1 MLCRERVA
9 MRPPCWP
16 DWLDGIW
23 AKSPEKGAGGRGESL
38 AEHTWLVLE
47 RLADFIRLRP
57 ALPQAVGV
65 PRLWNILFWAAFLHD
80 FGKAAAGFQARLRDE
95 KKRWPHR
102 HEVLSLAFIDWIA
115 DGLERDEQAWVVAA
129 IVSHHKDAGEIA
141 HLYPPPD
148 DPDDDQLAEV
158 VAELSPA
165 VVRGLWRWLSECA
178 EAWVTALGLAEA
190 GIAMPA
196 WPKADG
202 AVAAV
207 TGQGVQRIY
216 HWLKVYRC
224 FVGTLDADDRRPW
237 VIGTL
242 ALRGYLVN
250 ADQSA
255 SAHAGRLP
263 RASFTAEVVLQSR
276 GIAPS
281 VLFPHQA
288 EAAGVAGSALL
299 TAPTGSGKTE
309 AALLWAARQG
319 ADSGLPRLFY
329 TLPYQAS
336 MNAMLLRLRETF
348 GEAQVGLQHG
358 RSLLALYR
366 QLLDRDYDPQQAT
379 REAKWARNLAQLNY
393 PPVRIFSP
401 YQMLKGIYRLKGY
414 EALLSDYHG
423 AAFIFDEIHAYE
435 VTRLALILRTI
446 AYLARNFDARFL
458 VMSATFPSLI
468 KGWLREA
475 LGAAAEIVAAPEV
488 FAAFRRHRLR
498 LLDGELT
505 SEEGLARII
514 SDARA
519 GKSVLVACNLVDR
532 AQGVYNR
539 LSPTLAADGI
549 AVELI
554 HGRFNVRDR
563 LAKEQL
569 VCDAAGSTSQARR
582 PIVLVATQVVEVSLD
597 IDLDTIYSDPAPLEA
612 LVQRFGRVNRRRKQA
627 DLAPVYVFRQP
638 DDGQKIYDPALV
650 QATLRILVRESGR
663 PVDESAIGG
672 WLDKIYAGDI
682 ADRWREEFEHAAIEF
697 EASCIRPLRA
707 FHADRSLE
715 ELFYKAFDSIE
726 VLPNDLYD
734 EFMRL
739 KEEEPIRAYELLVP
753 ISWGRYHALA
763 GKGYLKRG
771 DRDIPPVVLTGY
783 SSELGLTFERRSEEK

>member
-1 MLCRERVA
+1 

-16 DWLDGIW
+16 DWLDEVW
-23 AKSPEKGAGGRGESL
+23 AKSAEKGAGGRPETL
-38 AEHTWLVLE
+38 AEHTWLVLQ

-57 ALPQAVGV
+57 ALPQAVGM
-65 PRLWNILFWAAFLHD
+65 PRLWHILFWAAFLHD
-80 FGKAAAGFQARLRDE
+80 FGKAAAGFQARLRGGA
-95 KKRWPHR
+95 RWPHR
-102 HEVLSLAFIDWIA
+102 HEVLSLAFVDWIA
-115 DGLERDEQAWVVAA
+115 AGLTPDEQAWAVAA
-129 IVSHHKDAGEIA
+129 IVSHHKDAEEIA
-141 HLYPPPD
+141 ELYPPPD
-148 DPDDDQLAEV
+148 DLDDDQLVEV
-158 VAELSPA
+158 VAELAPF
-165 VVRGLWRWLSECA
+165 VVDGLWRWLSECA
-178 EAWVTALGLAEA
+178 EAWVATLGLAEA
-190 GIAMPA
+190 GVAVPA
-196 WPKADG
+196 WPKAECAIAGVVD
-202 AVAAV
+202 
-207 TGQGVQRIY
+207 QGVQRIY
-216 HWLKVYRC
+216 HWLKVYRR
-224 FVGTLDADDRRPW
+224 FVRTLDADDRRSL
-237 VIGTL
+237 VIGAL

-263 RASFTAEVVLQSR
+263 RASFTAEAVLQSR
-276 GIAPS
+276 RIAPAD
-281 VLFPHQA
+281 LFPHQV
-288 EAAGVAGSALL
+288 EAGQILGSALL

-309 AALLWAARQG
+309 AALLWAAQQA
-319 ADSGLPRLFY
+319 ADGGLPRLFY

-336 MNAMLLRLRETF
+336 MNAMQLRLRETF

-366 QLLDRDYDPQQAT
+366 QLLDRDYDPLQAA

-393 PPVRIFSP
+393 PPVRVFSP
-401 YQMLKGIYRLKGY
+401 YQMLKGMYRLKGY

-446 AYLARNFDARFL
+446 AFLARNFDARFL

-475 LGAAAEIVAAPEV
+475 LSGAEEIVATPAV
-488 FAAFRRHRLR
+488 YSAFRRHRLH
-498 LLDGELT
+498 LLDGELF
-505 SEEGLARII
+505 SDEGLARIVAEAC
-514 SDARA
+514 D

-532 AQGVYNR
+532 AQGVYDQ
-539 LSPTLAADGI
+539 LSRMLAPDGV
-549 AVELI
+549 AVELM

-569 VCDAAGSTSQARR
+569 VRKAAGSTSQERC

-612 LVQRFGRVNRRRKQA
+612 LVQRFGRINRQRKQA
-627 DLAPVYVFRQP
+627 DLAPVYVFQQP

-650 QATLRILVRESGR
+650 QATLRILARENGQ

-672 WLDKIYAGDI
+672 WLDEIYAGDI
-682 ADRWREEFEHAAIEF
+682 AARWRKEFEHAAAEF

-707 FHADRSLE
+707 FRADRSLE

-734 EFMRL
+734 EFMQL

-763 GKGYLKRG
+763 NKGYVRRG
-771 DRDIPPVVLTGY
+771 DREIPPVVLTEY
-783 SSELGLTFERRSEEK
+783 SSELGLTFERRYEED

>member
-1 MLCRERVA
+1 

-16 DWLDGIW
+16 DWLDAVW
-23 AKSPEKGAGGRGESL
+23 AKSPEKGAGGRSETL

-65 PRLWNILFWAAFLHD
+65 PRLWHILFWAAFLHD
-80 FGKAAAGFQARLRDE
+80 FGKAAAGFQARLRGGE
-95 KKRWPHR
+95 RWPHR
-102 HEVLSLAFIDWIA
+102 HEVLSLTFVDWIA
-115 DGLERDEQAWVVAA
+115 AGLTPEEQAWVVAA

-141 HLYPPPD
+141 DLYPPPD
-148 DPDDDQLAEV
+148 DLDDDQLVER

-165 VVRGLWRWLSECA
+165 TVYGLWRWLSECT

-190 GIAMPA
+190 GVAVPA
-196 WPKADG
+196 WPKAES
-202 AVAAV
+202 AVACV
-207 TGQGVQRIY
+207 TGQGVQRVY
-216 HWLKVYRC
+216 HWLKVYRR
-224 FVGTLDADDRRPW
+224 FVKTLDADDRRPL

-255 SAHAGRLP
+255 SAHADRLP
-263 RASFTAEVVLQSR
+263 RATFTAESVLQSR

-281 VLFPHQA
+281 ALFPHQS
-288 EAAGVAGSALL
+288 EAGEITGSALL

-309 AALLWAARQG
+309 AALLWAVRQ
-319 ADSGLPRLFY
+319 AAKSGLPRLFY

-336 MNAMLLRLRETF
+336 MNAMQLRLQEIF

-366 QLLDRDYDPQQAT
+366 QLLDRDYDPQRAV
-379 REAKWARNLAQLNY
+379 REAKWAHNLAQLNY
-393 PPVRIFSP
+393 PPVRVFSP
-401 YQMLKGIYRLKGY
+401 YQMLKGMYRLKGY

-435 VTRLALILRTI
+435 VGRLAMILRAM

-475 LGAAAEIVAAPEV
+475 LGTAAEIVATPEV
-488 FAAFRRHRLR
+488 YSAFRRHRLH
-498 LLDGELT
+498 LLDGELA
-505 SEEGLARII
+505 SEQGLERVIN
-514 SDARA
+514 DACA

-532 AQGVYNR
+532 AQTVYDYLCR
-539 LSPTLAADGI
+539 TLESEGI
-549 AVELI
+549 TVELL
-554 HGRFNVRDR
+554 HGRFNMRDR

-569 VCDAAGSTSQARR
+569 VRDVAGSRSLRR
-582 PIVLVATQVVEVSLD
+582 RSLVLVATQVVEVSLD

-612 LVQRFGRVNRRRKQA
+612 LVQRFGRINRRRKQA
-627 DLAPVYVFRQP
+627 DLAPVFVFRQP
-638 DDGQKIYDPALV
+638 NDGQKIYDPALV
-650 QATLRILVRESGR
+650 QATLKVLERENGK
-663 PVDESAIGG
+663 PIDESAVGS
-672 WLDKIYAGDI
+672 WLDEIYVGKIAEH
-682 ADRWREEFEHAAIEF
+682 WQKEFDHAAAEF
-697 EASCIRPLRA
+697 EASCIRSLRA
-707 FHADRSLE
+707 FQADRSLE
-715 ELFYKAFDSIE
+715 ELFYRAFDSIE
-726 VLPNDLYD
+726 VLPNDFYD
-734 EFMRL
+734 EFMQL

-763 GKGYLKRG
+763 AQGHLVRG
-771 DRDIPPVVLTGY
+771 DRDIPPVVLTEY
-783 SSELGLTFERRSEEK
+783 SSALGLTFERRYEED